1 MDKQTIHYYDRNA
14 EDLRRS
20 YDSAD
25 LTDLHE
31 LLGHRLRPGWDVMEI
46 GCGTGRDGLFMASL
60 GCRITAVDGSS
71 SMVDLTRQAF
81 LKAGETCCAME
92 AAFPL
97 PPGHVLLDRS
107 FDAVVSIAM
116 LMHVPDGDMVLLA
129 EQIGS
134 LLKEK
139 GLFICSFC
147 SGERQ
152 GDDRLYVDRDPDQV
166 RGLFETAGFRLL
178 SQGQNRDGMGR
189 DLLWHTIVFERISH
203 RNA

>member
-1 MDKQTIHYYDRNA
+1 MDEQTIHYYDRNA

-25 LTDLHE
+25 LTDLHN
-31 LLGHRLRPGWDVMEI
+31 LLSRWLSPGWDVLEI

-71 SMVDLTRQAF
+71 SMVDLTRQTF
-81 LKAGETCCAME
+81 LKAGETCQVME

-97 PPGHVLLDRS
+97 PHGHALLGKA

-147 SGERQ
+147 SGERP
-152 GDDRLYVDRDPDQV
+152 GDERLYVDRDPDQV
-166 RGLFETAGFRLL
+166 RGLFETNSFRLL
-178 SQGQNRDGMGR
+178 SQGQNLDGMGR
-189 DLLWHTIVFERISH
+189 DLHWHTMVFKRISH